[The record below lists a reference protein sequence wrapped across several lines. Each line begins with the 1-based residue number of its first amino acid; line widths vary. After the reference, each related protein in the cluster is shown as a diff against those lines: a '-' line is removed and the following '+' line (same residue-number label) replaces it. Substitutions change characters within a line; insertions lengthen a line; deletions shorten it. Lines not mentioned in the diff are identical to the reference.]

1 MPLALDVDVA
11 GFGDPAPLMTAQ
23 LTVTPATGLL
33 NPSATRT
40 DSGVGSGCPTVP
52 VWRSPPFTLICVAGA
67 TQMRV
72 NGGDRQTGTVG
83 QPLPTPLSVRVADG
97 FNNPVAGVTVSWAV
111 ISGAGS
117 PNPATS
123 TSNASGIAS
132 TTWTLGTRRTATDS
146 VQLAQATGVG
156 SPLTF
161 TAFAVPGA
169 VNASQTSVVAS
180 PAALTASN
188 GTSASTVTVTA
199 RDQYG
204 NPVRGRT
211 VTLAATGTA
220 NAIVQPRDTTDP
232 NGVATGSLSSTFA
245 EAKVVSA

>member
-1 MPLALDVDVA
+1 RSTDASSQATASRTLAPTP
-11 GFGDPAPLMTAQ
+11 GTQTSTAS
-23 LTVTPATGLL
+23 VTGR
-33 NPSATRT
+33 PSVT
-40 DSGVGSGCPTVP
+40 
-52 VWRSPPFTLICVAGA
+52 FTITANVSGA
-67 TQMRV
+67 TQMRD
-72 NGGDRQTGTVG
+72 NGAYRQTGTVAP
-83 QPLPTPLSVRVADG
+83 PLPTPLSVRVADG

-146 VQLAQATGVG
+146 VQLAQATGVE

-204 NPVRGRT
+204 
-211 VTLAATGTA
+211 
-220 NAIVQPRDTTDP
+220 
-232 NGVATGSLSSTFA
+232 
-245 EAKVVSA
+245 

>member
-1 MPLALDVDVA
+1 IRDDLV
-11 GFGDPAPLMTAQ
+11 
-23 LTVTPATGLL
+23 
-33 NPSATRT
+33 
-40 DSGVGSGCPTVP
+40 
-52 VWRSPPFTLICVAGA
+52 
-67 TQMRV
+67 
-72 NGGDRQTGTVG
+72 
-83 QPLPTPLSVRVADG
+83 
-97 FNNPVAGVTVSWAV
+97 
-111 ISGAGS
+111 
-117 PNPATS
+117 
-123 TSNASGIAS
+123 
-132 TTWTLGTRRTATDS
+132 
-146 VQLAQATGVG
+146 TGVQTCALPI

-220 NAIVQPRDTTDP
+220 NAIRSEERRVGKEESQ
-232 NGVATGSLSSTFA
+232 GEGA
-245 EAKVVSA
+245 